1 MASRY
6 TQEYFFQH
14 TLINVSFTDLNKI
27 IHPQAEDIPEYIRHY
42 ASAMFVNSSFWDDVK
57 RVENDLK
64 MEGHTQDYISSY
76 MSYIQMLGSTY
87 RLVIK
92 GKFLSPNPKNV
103 LYNIHIY
110 IWILY
115 IFFKQLHRQLRE
127 AKVIQFH
134 DTNCIFY
141 VRQPI

>member
-14 TLINVSFTDLNKI
+14 TLINVSFTDLNEI

-103 LYNIHIY
+103 LYKIHIY
-110 IWILY
+110 I
-115 IFFKQLHRQLRE
+115 
-127 AKVIQFH
+127 
-134 DTNCIFY
+134 
-141 VRQPI
+141 

>member
-14 TLINVSFTDLNKI
+14 TLMNVSFTDLNEI

-42 ASAMFVNSSFWDDVK
+42 ASTMFVNSSFWDDVK

-103 LYNIHIY
+103 LYKIHIY
-110 IWILY
+110 I
-115 IFFKQLHRQLRE
+115 
-127 AKVIQFH
+127 
-134 DTNCIFY
+134 
-141 VRQPI
+141 